1 MLAFKLDVAPRS
13 LSYFDRRII
22 RIVGVMRKQHASTLS
37 FALNMYR
44 LADFVFHL
52 MKSSDTLLSV
62 AIGTHPQHPRGNSQ
76 HMRSEDK
83 MFCPLSNL
91 IPVSNRCPSSHLAF
105 LAVSDGQ
112 FPFPVIIVLAFA
124 AFPGLSS
131 LLPLPSFVFLS
142 RFLPIAPAARS
153 AIFELFAD
161 FESKI

>member
-22 RIVGVMRKQHASTLS
+22 RIVGVMREQHASTLS
-37 FALNMYR
+37 FALSMHL

-62 AIGTHPQHPRGNSQ
+62 AICCHLLPSVAICTHPQHPRGNSQ

-112 FPFPVIIVLAFA
+112 FPFPVIIVLVFA

-131 LLPLPSFVFLS
+131 
-142 RFLPIAPAARS
+142 
-153 AIFELFAD
+153 
-161 FESKI
+161 